1 MSRYHQML
9 ISMYR
14 PSPQVSKPSPASA
27 EICFKSAEYIIDL
40 SRRQMDDGTVG
51 ITWVFLLVLNMS
63 LNTLLWT
70 ISYPEIRQAH
80 PKEAAEALINKA
92 LDVLDGCEGRWPGT
106 GTSSELYSIFSKACL
121 QSYESQGHQ
130 PHSVLTTPPA
140 ASDASASPD
149 STYAASVNGQQP
161 MFNPP
166 QFGYVFDSPPEAMN
180 NYTMDPNF
188 PPPQPSFRS
197 NSIFQN
203 PASHDNHGRRF
214 SYFPPDFTNLDE
226 AAGPEDS
233 VAPSL
238 KSETSMASNQ
248 DIFGQMPTPPDS
260 MANMSSAASNVALSP
275 PNVPLGQQVPNPM
288 GVPQT
293 ISPPAKINPAQ
304 PQATQRVPPY
314 SLQQNQPPPQRSAMP
329 QQRPLPQ
336 QAPNATT
343 QGDWFSPP
351 AAFISPYNFGQMGS
365 AFYNDLSNMNTFG
378 DFSGSG
384 LGLQGLGTGP
394 SGNQQGFDPGR
405 PLPGRQGSLTH
416 SQQLELMNVLE
427 TEGAGDIDAFL
438 KAGNIPDE
446 RWY

>member
-1 MSRYHQML
+1 
-9 ISMYR
+9 
-14 PSPQVSKPSPASA
+14 
-27 EICFKSAEYIIDL
+27 
-40 SRRQMDDGTVG
+40 MDDGSVG

-70 ISYPEIRQAH
+70 ISYPEVRQAH
-80 PKEAAEALINKA
+80 SKDEAEALINKA

-121 QSYESQGHQ
+121 QSYESQGYQ
-130 PHSVLTTPPA
+130 PQSVLTTPPP
-140 ASDASASPD
+140 ASETSASPD
-149 STYAASVNGQQP
+149 STYNAAGGNGQQP
-161 MFNPP
+161 VFNPP

-180 NYTMDPNF
+180 NYTMDPSF

-203 PASHDNHGRRF
+203 PATHDHHGRRF
-214 SYFPPDFTNLDE
+214 SYFPPDFTQMDE
-226 AAGPEDS
+226 TTAPDDS
-233 VAPSL
+233 VAPSI
-238 KSETSMASNQ
+238 KSESHLSSPPDQ
-248 DIFGQMPTPPDS
+248 LFGQMPTPPDS

-275 PNVPLGQQVPNPM
+275 PNVPLGQQQAPPPM
-288 GVPQT
+288 GVQPT

-304 PQATQRVPPY
+304 PQATQRIPPY
-314 SLQQNQPPPQRSAMP
+314 TLQQNTQPTQRAMP

-336 QAPNATT
+336 QPPSATT

-365 AFYNDLSNMNTFG
+365 TFYNDLSNMNTFG

-384 LGLQGLGTGP
+384 LGMQGLGTGAAT
-394 SGNQQGFDPGR
+394 NQQGFDR

-427 TEGAGDIDAFL
+427 TEGATDIDAFL
-438 KAGNIPDE
+438 KAGNIPDA